1 ELDIAIIAYS
11 PLAQGLLTGKYHEDP
26 NSIKTKKGYR
36 KMMGSFKGKKLQKT
50 RPLIDKLK
58 EIGQKYEVSPAQVA
72 LNWTVNYH
80 KDRILAIPGASNV
93 NQAES
98 NAKSMQ
104 INLTLEDM
112 EQINR
117 VSKNITEI

>member
-1 ELDIAIIAYS
+1 
-11 PLAQGLLTGKYHEDP
+11 LLTGKYHEDP